1 MFSEAPSTAS
11 KIFYPEMV
19 ARKSGHIILTGS
31 QAGMVPDWV
40 TEHGPYTSAKAA
52 VHALGTALRPEAEEH
67 GVGVATVI
75 VAGTLTDIVKSER
88 SRPEK
93 YGGEGPKATK
103 KREAGRI
110 PPRDVAEM
118 ML

>member
-75 VAGTLTDIVKSER
+75 VAGTLTDIVKMREVVQR
-88 SRPEK
+88 NMEVKVQRP
-93 YGGEGPKATK
+93 
-103 KREAGRI
+103 RRRGR
-110 PPRDVAEM
+110 RGAYHLVM
-118 ML
+118 WQR